1 MNIFPVAD
9 LPAPPPGKQ
18 GWPWTYTGRTRSPTR
33 RNGSVWPRISIV
45 TPSFNQAE
53 FLEETIRSV
62 LMQGYPNL
70 EYIVIDGGSS
80 DHSVEIIAKY
90 APFLDYWISEP
101 DRGQAHAINKG
112 LTRSTGAIL
121 SWLNSDDM
129 LMPNSLFHI
138 ARAFMADHKT
148 KLVCGLRKVVDA
160 KSCFKRNWIC
170 DLPTDFYMRKDC
182 VVAQETV
189 YWRRELWEQVG
200 PLDESMHFALDYEY
214 WLRLLH
220 AGYHFRLLPHYI
232 GIFREHEMSKTS
244 TLHVAH
250 DADLAVIFE
259 RYIQDNSIRLVN
271 GGIRLELGIAWSS
284 RYQVI
289 QQLCRTHL
297 FDAPYVAIVS
307 IYLLSLP
314 FVQILFTLRFHY
326 WIYQVRLRAQGRK
339 SGWTNLAALKDASL
353 KSIYWLGKV
362 LWARGKLGRPLS
374 HIEADAIL
382 ARAEGLLRLPAHIA
396 AGTIPTPVDGIFIG
410 SGWFNLEFNEDSV
423 FRWINN
429 DVEIIITAPSGNYN
443 MLYLTVECGPGY
455 MAPTLDL
462 QILDS
467 TRQPF
472 AAFSIVR
479 SATIAVPLAL
489 TPNQDCV
496 VVLHACQIAQ
506 PLATDPRILTMR
518 VLRIAWTP
526 IDGLPQILRLI
537 RQNVRLEFDQP
548 INGTGWCVPEHGP
561 NGWATWT
568 DSKES
573 TVNLW
578 LALGNAY
585 DIQFRI
591 VGALQPEI
599 VKTLVLRVNSRSIS
613 LTMNTDNQG
622 ATVFQG
628 IIPASLV
635 ALNQV
640 NTVLTFSIDQVYSPK
655 LLGLN
660 DDPRFLGLAFN
671 WLEIKPVCA
680 NMIET
685 GQNED

>member
-1 MNIFPVAD
+1 MNIFQVAD
-9 LPAPPPGKQ
+9 LPTPAPGKQ
-18 GWPWTYTGRTRSPTR
+18 GWPWTDNGRVHPPTHR
-33 RNGSVWPRISIV
+33 KGSAWPRISIV
-45 TPSFNQAE
+45 TPSFTHAQ

-80 DHSVEIIAKY
+80 DNSVEVVAKY
-90 APFLDYWISEP
+90 ALFLDYWISEP
-101 DRGQAHAINKG
+101 DRGQANAINKG
-112 LTRSTGAIL
+112 LTHSTGAIL
-121 SWLNSDDM
+121 TWLNSDDM
-129 LMPNSLFHI
+129 LMPNALFHI
-138 ARAFMADHKT
+138 AGAFMADSKT

-170 DLPTDFYMRKDC
+170 DLPTDFYISKDC

-232 GIFREHEMSKTS
+232 GIFREHETSKTS

-259 RYIQDNSIRLVN
+259 RYTQDNGIRLIN
-271 GGIRLELGIAWSS
+271 GGIPLELGLAWSS

-297 FDAPYVAIVS
+297 FDSPYVAIAS

-314 FVQILFTLRFHY
+314 FLQILFTLRFHY

-339 SGWTNLAALKDASL
+339 GGRANLAALKAASL

-396 AGTIPTPVDGIFIG
+396 AGTMPRPVNGIFIR
-410 SGWFNLEFNEDSV
+410 SGWFNLEFNEDSI

-429 DVEIIITAPSGNYN
+429 DAEIIITAPSGNYHT
-443 MLYLTVECGPGY
+443 LYLTVECGPGY

-479 SATIAVPLAL
+479 SATIAVPLTL
-489 TPNQDCV
+489 VPNQDCV

-526 IDGLPQILRLI
+526 TGVSPQISRH
-537 RQNVRLEFDQP
+537 VRLAFDQP
-548 INGTGWCVPEHGP
+548 INGTGWCVPEYRP

-578 LALGNAY
+578 LLFGNTY

-599 VKTLVLRVNSRSIS
+599 VKTLVLRVNSEPIA
-613 LTMNTDNQG
+613 LTMNTDHQG
-622 ATVFQG
+622 AIVFQG
-628 IIPASLV
+628 VIPASLV
-635 ALNQV
+635 ALNQL

-660 DDPRFLGLAFN
+660 DDSRFLGLAFN
-671 WLEIKPVCA
+671 WLEIKPVYA
-680 NMIET
+680 NMNET